1 MVADREYPVAH
12 GDDVTDDRDHLLSLG
27 NIGATKVHTAGRTE
41 LWLGL
46 PGVREI
52 ALRDNATNHLSI
64 PVK

>member
-12 GDDVTDDRDHLLSLG
+12 GDDVTVDRDHLLSLG
-27 NIGATKVHTAGRTE
+27 NIGATKVHTAGRTV

-52 ALRDNATNHLSI
+52 TLRVNATNHLSI
-64 PVK
+64 PV

>member
-1 MVADREYPVAH
+1 MVADRENPVAH
-12 GDDVTDDRDHLLSLG
+12 GNDVTDDRGHLLSLG

-52 ALRDNATNHLSI
+52 TLRVNATNHLSI

>member
-1 MVADREYPVAH
+1 MVAGREYPVAH

-27 NIGATKVHTAGRTE
+27 NIGATKVHTAGRTV

-52 ALRDNATNHLSI
+52 TLRVNATNHLSI
-64 PVK
+64 PV

>member
-41 LWLGL
+41 FWLGL
-46 PGVREI
+46 PGVCEI
-52 ALRDNATNHLSI
+52 AQMVNATNHLSI
-64 PVK
+64 PV

>member
-27 NIGATKVHTAGRTE
+27 NIGATKVHTAGRTTE

-52 ALRDNATNHLSI
+52 TLRVNATNHLSI
-64 PVK
+64 PV

>member
-27 NIGATKVHTAGRTE
+27 NIGATKVHTAGGTE
-41 LWLGL
+41 LWLRL

-52 ALRDNATNHLSI
+52 TLRVNATNHLSI
-64 PVK
+64 PV